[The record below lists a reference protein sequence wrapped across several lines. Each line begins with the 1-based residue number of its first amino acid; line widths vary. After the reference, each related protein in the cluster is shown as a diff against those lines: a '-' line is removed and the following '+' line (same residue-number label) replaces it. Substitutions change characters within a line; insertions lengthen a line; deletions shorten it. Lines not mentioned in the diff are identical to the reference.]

1 MKKLYLILILISF
14 SFCLSFMS
22 GTYSRYVAGTTG
34 NLDIPF
40 AKWQIYLNTQD
51 ITRQTRSQLT
61 FTPVIEQSENVN
73 NNTFAPSSK
82 GYFDIDIN
90 PENVDVSFT
99 YSIDLSVDNE
109 YVPDIIITKY
119 AILPDDY
126 EEGDTLEYTTISDN
140 VIENEMTFDNTVDNF
155 KFNSFTIRV
164 YFEWVDNSLDEQ
176 MDDQED
182 TEIGLGAA
190 NNLNTFSIQ
199 ANISFEQ
206 IV

>member
-1 MKKLYLILILISF
+1 MCIVFII
-14 SFCLSFMS
+14 
-22 GTYSRYVAGTTG
+22 
-34 NLDIPF
+34 
-40 AKWQIYLNTQD
+40 IY
-51 ITRQTRSQLT
+51 
-61 FTPVIEQSENVN
+61 F
-73 NNTFAPSSK
+73 
-82 GYFDIDIN
+82 GYFNCFIYIIKA
-90 PENVDVSFT
+90 F
-99 YSIDLSVDNE
+99 
-109 YVPDIIITKY
+109 IIITKY

-140 VIENEMTFDNTVDNF
+140 VIENEMIFDNTVDNF